1 MAKTNKHS
9 VITKV
14 AHGWDSIEAPIVAF
28 ISARLPFMMQG
39 LHGNAKTSVGKLI
52 GYIYGDNTFRYYDC
66 SKANLLSM
74 AGFPDAEKMRK
85 GEQAFVAN
93 SRSLLGN
100 EKHPVK
106 VVLLDELTRTPKDA
120 QNMMLELIENKSIFG
135 IPTGHE
141 ILIATA
147 NPHNYKGATKLDDAL
162 LDRFVACLPIPD
174 YKEIDAED
182 VEAMIRLNVLQ
193 ENNKEYISTVG
204 KELKEQ
210 VDKVRAKYE
219 LWIKDQAITDR
230 ISAYVANLVS
240 ICKAKW
246 GPQNEDTPYISGR
259 ESANQM
265 WRAIIAL
272 AAYYSEVLNRDE
284 RQAFVDGA
292 EKAIEFC
299 WIAKHAMIDKH
310 SRVVYAVHKDMKF
323 LLTATGKG
331 EAGKLQVAFAK
342 AVSAQAKVT
351 FWETY
356 TDNVIKHCDA
366 AMMQEMMGSTLELLQ
381 TQKPAG
387 KNAKATI
394 DRDTQM
400 MRAKLYA
407 IGKKYKEF
415 GNIVDGLEGAM
426 ICSLLDYLN
435 AGLKAKNAGSKVI
448 PPDFEPYYSVV
459 TQPTMKASDIV
470 DMIVALSAKDGGS
483 INY

>member
-1 MAKTNKHS
+1 MKTTNKHS
-9 VITKV
+9 VLTKV
-14 AHGWDSIEAPIVAF
+14 AHGWDDIEAPIVAF

-74 AGFPDAEKMRK
+74 AGFPDAEKMRR

-106 VVLLDELTRTPKDA
+106 VILLDELTRTPKDA
-120 QNMMLELIENKSIFG
+120 QNMMLELIENRSIFG

-147 NPHNYKGATKLDDAL
+147 NPQSYKGATKLDEAL

-174 YKEIDAED
+174 YKDIESQD
-182 VEAMIRLNVLQ
+182 VEAMIRLNVIQ
-193 ENNKEYISTVG
+193 ENDKDYISNVG
-204 KELKEQ
+204 KELKVQ
-210 VDKVRAKYE
+210 VDKVRAKYDAW
-219 LWIKDQAITDR
+219 LKDQAITDKV
-230 ISAYVANLVS
+230 SAYVANLVS
-240 ICKAKW
+240 ICKGKW
-246 GPQNEDTPYISGR
+246 GPENEDTPYISGR

-272 AAYYSEVLNRDE
+272 AAYYTEVLNRDE
-284 RQAFVDGA
+284 RQAFVDAA
-292 EKAIEFC
+292 EKTIQFC
-299 WIAKHAMIDKH
+299 WISKHAMVDKH

-331 EAGKLQVAFAK
+331 EAGKLQIAFAK
-342 AVSAQAKVT
+342 AISASAKVT

-356 TDNVIKHCDA
+356 AENAIKYCDTS
-366 AMMQEMMGSTLELLQ
+366 MVQEMMGSTLELLQ
-381 TQKPAG
+381 SNKPVG

-407 IGKKYKEF
+407 IGKKHKEF

-426 ICSLLDYLN
+426 VCSLIDTLVT
-435 AGLKAKNAGSKVI
+435 ASKLHHNGEKVL
-448 PPDFEPYYSVV
+448 PKTFEPYYTIVS
-459 TQPTMKASDIV
+459 QPTIKATDIV
-470 DMIVALSAKDGGS
+470 DMIVAISAKEV
-483 INY
+483 NL